1 MMEDKFKETVHYD
14 SDGRTFTVQRQYD
27 VNPTLEQ
34 AKIIRDSGAG
44 VTGENRLVGRIPM
57 VMVDQW
63 MKEAGVAHNDN
74 EARKEIIRK
83 KMLSGDFDKF
93 RVWGGT
99 F

>member
-1 MMEDKFKETVHYD
+1 MEDKFKEKVHYHA
-14 SDGRTFTVQRQYD
+14 DGEKFTVQRQYD
-27 VNPTLEQ
+27 VNPTLQQ

-44 VTGENRLVGRIPM
+44 VTGENRLVGRIRM
-57 VMVDQW
+57 FMVDQW